1 MARSKTA
8 ANNKIKRNNFFEGF
22 VPCLRDAVRQ
32 GLAKCVQE
40 TNILQVQKMRTTLR
54 CKLSF
59 CLPACHRASQCMAG
73 RFAFFAERA
82 SHLIPQKNYF
92 VNPFFEKRNY
102 RNTKPSLILPYRGQK
117 AKVLVDLFRIFN
129 C

>member
-1 MARSKTA
+1 MQIRTEMQQTTETHAD
-8 ANNKIKRNNFFEGF
+8 NIKIKRNNFFEGF
-22 VPCLRDAVRQ
+22 VRLS
-32 GLAKCVQE
+32 KCVQVI
-40 TNILQVQKMRTTLR
+40 NILQVQKMRTTLR

-59 CLPACHRASQCMAG
+59 CLPACHLASQCMAG
-73 RFAFFAERA
+73 RFAFFAETV
-82 SHLIPQKNYF
+82 SLLIPQKNYF